1 MVPQEI
7 SSYYSNS
14 VQLPGN
20 KVLSIQ
26 SEKPQA
32 AYLESGEA
40 DLFYVK
46 NLPSGAGRRVFLFRS
61 EAPFM
66 IPTFPQ
72 GKEFSII
79 ISALSPCNFGLLDE
93 QALSRFFSENSEYAS
108 QLTDNWLL
116 NLSAAI
122 NQFGPMTSMIRTEA
136 GSSFITAPDKYYSA
150 GSATEVIWLESGELK
165 PRYFDFA
172 EQETARPAFFP
183 LTLNLWMNPGGQ
195 ATVHAFS
202 TAEVLVKPD
211 FNSALIDFNR
221 IVTKILG
228 RLYADLEKNELK
240 DVKNTFSFRTN
251 AIYSSFS
258 QFKSIITGK
267 SAGNVF
273 DSSTPSG
280 ISGTSSVTP
289 EMLLLQTMQL
299 VGKSEKIEF
308 TDPGN
313 RISSK
318 HDFLWNVLRASNIR
332 SREVVLEPGWWK
344 NNVSS
349 MLGFLKS
356 DQTPVALISKGN
368 TGYWMIDLK
377 NKRKE
382 PVTRHIHEMLD
393 LRAHSFFTPFPKGK
407 LTGKDLLKFALTFT
421 YRDIITFVIIGVI
434 GALLALIIPIVGG
447 YVFNS
452 VIPGGDTRELWQIG
466 AIMVICVITIGL
478 LNLAKSIAVLR
489 MAGKAGYKLQSAL
502 WDRIL
507 SLKVD
512 FFRNY
517 TPGNLAERSMGIER
531 IRDTLSTTVLG
542 AIISG
547 IFSVFYLALLFF
559 YDLKLALLALVLG
572 LVVAGFTLTIS
583 LLAYKHVVFM
593 RRMDAMIS
601 GFLLMA
607 IRGINKI
614 RVTGSREKVFSLW
627 AERYSQQKEHYRR
640 KRNLLMVASI
650 FTVTFPV
657 LASMLIFIR
666 VYNIFTSG
674 LPGFGIGDFVAF
686 NSAYLSFQGALIQT
700 FMVTVPLLN
709 IKPTYQLFQPILEA
723 ETEDMNEKL
732 DPGEL
737 SGKIE
742 ITNLSFKYPDSSEYI
757 LKDISCTI
765 EAGEF
770 VAFTGSS
777 GSGKSTLIRLLLG
790 FENYNVGSILF
801 DHKELSSLDIRSVRD
816 QLSVVLQNSK
826 IMQGT
831 VLYNITGSSMF
842 TEEEAWKAAEMA
854 GCASDIE
861 NLPNKMYTVLPPG
874 GDILSGGQQQRI
886 VIARALIRNPKI
898 LIFDEA
904 TSALDNETQQIVSS
918 GIEKLN
924 ATRIVIA
931 HRLSTIINA
940 DRIFVLDKGQ
950 LIEQGTY
957 KELVEKNGF
966 FAELTR
972 RQLA

>member
-1 MVPQEI
+1 MDPQDI
-7 SSYYSNS
+7 TSYYTQT
-14 VQLPGN
+14 VQLSGN
-20 KVLSIQ
+20 KVLALL
-26 SEKPQA
+26 SEKMQA
-32 AYLESGEA
+32 WYLEEGDA
-40 DLFYVK
+40 DIFYVE
-46 NLPSGAGRRVFLFRS
+46 NLPSGPGRRLFLFRIS
-61 EAPFM
+61 SPFL
-66 IPTFPQ
+66 IPAFSSNDA
-72 GKEFSII
+72 FSIV
-79 ISALSPCNFGLLDE
+79 ISALLPCKVGILGEESLSGLFAGKPDYSTYLTELWFLRLSSALNRFGTMPLLNGISCQKGFIAEPSKSYGAANPMEVLWINSSGLKPLYYNFMEAGTASLPLLPVTSNLWLSLGS
-93 QALSRFFSENSEYAS
+93 ALPKDVLGTRDVITDPGFFTSLFGFNSMVIPVLKKLYAENSKTELTHVKDTYAFRHNAIFGAITRFKTIIS
-108 QLTDNWLL
+108 GKSTDTL
-116 NLSAAI
+116 
-122 NQFGPMTSMIRTEA
+122 FTA
-136 GSSFITAPDKYYSA
+136 GDR
-150 GSATEVIWLESGELK
+150 ESG
-165 PRYFDFA
+165 
-172 EQETARPAFFP
+172 P
-183 LTLNLWMNPGGQ
+183 L
-195 ATVHAFS
+195 A
-202 TAEVLVKPD
+202 
-211 FNSALIDFNR
+211 
-221 IVTKILG
+221 
-228 RLYADLEKNELK
+228 
-240 DVKNTFSFRTN
+240 
-251 AIYSSFS
+251 
-258 QFKSIITGK
+258 
-267 SAGNVF
+267 
-273 DSSTPSG
+273 
-280 ISGTSSVTP
+280 SVTP
-289 EMLLLQTMQL
+289 NMLLLQTCQL
-299 VGKSEKIEF
+299 VGKTERIEF
-308 TDPGN
+308 VDPGN
-313 RISSK
+313 RVSGK
-318 HDFLWNVLRASNIR
+318 HDFVWNILRASNIR
-332 SREVVLEPGWWK
+332 SRQVALEPDWWT
-344 NNVSS
+344 NNAGS
-349 MLGFLKS
+349 MLGFLKA
-356 DQTPVALISKGN
+356 DHTPVGLVAKGN

-377 NKRKE
+377 NRTKE
-382 PVTRHIHEMLD
+382 LVNAQVSSRLES
-393 LRAHSFFTPFPKGK
+393 RATSFFTPFPKGK
-407 LTGKDLLKFALTFT
+407 LVGKDLVKFALQFT
-421 YRDIITFVIIGVI
+421 YRDIASFLIIGVI
-434 GALLALIIPIVGG
+434 GALLALVIPVVGG
-447 YVFNS
+447 YVFNT
-452 VIPGGDTRELWQIG
+452 VIPGGNTRELWQIG

-478 LNLAKSIAVLR
+478 LNFAKSIAVLR

-517 TPGNLAERSMGIER
+517 SPGNLAERSMGIER

-614 RVTGSREKVFSLW
+614 RVTGSKEKVFSLW
-627 AERYSQQKEHYRR
+627 GERYSQQKDHYRQ

-657 LASMLIFIR
+657 MASMFIFIR

-737 SGKIE
+737 TGGIE
-742 ITNLSFKYPDSSEYI
+742 ISNLSFRYADAPDWS
-757 LKDISCTI
+757 LKDITLNI
-765 EAGEF
+765 HPGQF
-770 VAFTGSS
+770 VALTGSS

-790 FENYNVGSILF
+790 FEYYDVGSILF
-801 DHKELSSLDIRSVRD
+801 DKKELKGLDIRNVRD
-816 QLSVVLQNSK
+816 QLGVVLQNSK

-831 VLYNITGSSMF
+831 VLYNITGSSSY
-842 TEEEAWKAAEMA
+842 TEEEAWNAAEMA
-854 GCASDIE
+854 GCAREIE
-861 NLPNKMYTVLPPG
+861 ALPNKMYTILPPG

-886 VIARALIRNPKI
+886 IIARALIRNPRI

-918 GIEKLN
+918 SIDKLN

-931 HRLSTIINA
+931 HRLSTIIHA
-940 DRIFVLDKGQ
+940 DRIFVLDKGR
-950 LIEQGTY
+950 LIEEGNYT
-957 KELVEKNGF
+957 ELVAKNGF

>member
-1 MVPQEI
+1 M
-7 SSYYSNS
+7 
-14 VQLPGN
+14 
-20 KVLSIQ
+20 
-26 SEKPQA
+26 
-32 AYLESGEA
+32 
-40 DLFYVK
+40 
-46 NLPSGAGRRVFLFRS
+46 
-61 EAPFM
+61 
-66 IPTFPQ
+66 
-72 GKEFSII
+72 
-79 ISALSPCNFGLLDE
+79 
-93 QALSRFFSENSEYAS
+93 
-108 QLTDNWLL
+108 
-116 NLSAAI
+116 
-122 NQFGPMTSMIRTEA
+122 
-136 GSSFITAPDKYYSA
+136 
-150 GSATEVIWLESGELK
+150 
-165 PRYFDFA
+165 
-172 EQETARPAFFP
+172 
-183 LTLNLWMNPGGQ
+183 
-195 ATVHAFS
+195 
-202 TAEVLVKPD
+202 
-211 FNSALIDFNR
+211 
-221 IVTKILG
+221 
-228 RLYADLEKNELK
+228 
-240 DVKNTFSFRTN
+240 
-251 AIYSSFS
+251 
-258 QFKSIITGK
+258 
-267 SAGNVF
+267 
-273 DSSTPSG
+273 
-280 ISGTSSVTP
+280 
-289 EMLLLQTMQL
+289 
-299 VGKSEKIEF
+299 
-308 TDPGN
+308 
-313 RISSK
+313 
-318 HDFLWNVLRASNIR
+318 
-332 SREVVLEPGWWK
+332 LEPHWWT
-344 NNVSS
+344 NNAGS
-349 MLGFLKS
+349 MLGYLKS
-356 DQTPVALISKGN
+356 DQTPVALVAKGN

-377 NKRKE
+377 NRRKE
-382 PVTRHIHEMLD
+382 LVTESVHETLD
-393 LRAHSFFTPFPKGK
+393 PKAFSFFTPFPKGK
-407 LTGKDLLKFALTFT
+407 LTGKDLLRFALKFT
-421 YRDIITFVIIGVI
+421 YRDIISFIVIGVI
-434 GALLALIIPIVGG
+434 GALLALIIPVVGG
-447 YVFNS
+447 YVFNT
-452 VIPGGDTRELWQIG
+452 VIPGGNTRELWQIG
-466 AIMVICVITIGL
+466 GIMVICVITIGL
-478 LNLAKSIAVLR
+478 LNFAKSIAVLR

-547 IFSVFYLALLFF
+547 IFSIFYLALLFF

-614 RVTGSREKVFSLW
+614 RVTGAKEKVFALW
-627 AERYSQQKEHYRR
+627 ADRYSQQKDHYRE

-666 VYNIFTSG
+666 VYDIFTSG

-709 IKPTYQLFQPILEA
+709 IKPTYELFQPILEA
-723 ETEDMNEKL
+723 ETEDLNEKL

-742 ITNLSFKYPDSSEYI
+742 VTNLSFKYPDSPDWS
-757 LKDISCTI
+757 LKDLTFTI
-765 EAGEF
+765 RPGEF

-777 GSGKSTLIRLLLG
+777 GSGKSTLIRILLG
-790 FENYNVGSILF
+790 FEYYNVGSILF
-801 DHKELSSLDIRSVRD
+801 DHKELKGLDIRGVRD
-816 QLSVVLQNSK
+816 QLGVVLQNSK

-831 VLYNITGSSMF
+831 VLYNITGSSMY
-842 TEEEAWKAAEMA
+842 TEDEAWKAAEMA

-861 NLPNKMYTVLPPG
+861 SLPNKMYTVLPPG

-886 VIARALIRNPKI
+886 IIARALIRNPKI

-918 GIEKLN
+918 SIDKLN

-950 LIEQGTY
+950 LIEQGSY
-957 KELVEKNGF
+957 KELVDKNGF